1 MKHKSYSSCPSHNRI
16 GFLKKFNCVCSGCE
30 SSFTIIIMGID
41 NSSNYICFQTFYR
54 GNTHRTRQGVAVVP
68 VAAASAGAVLLAA
81 VLSG

>member
-1 MKHKSYSSCPSHNRI
+1 
-16 GFLKKFNCVCSGCE
+16 
-30 SSFTIIIMGID
+30 MGID